1 MEFLRMKFDSR
12 KIVERLKEH
21 YSFSEDKELAVYLGI
36 NNQKVYNWKKRNTL
50 DLTVILAKCPDVDL
64 NWLFR
69 GVVLNDKAREELEAV
84 KTRLAALEKKI
95 KG

>member
-1 MEFLRMKFDSR
+1 MKFDAR
-12 KIVERLKEH
+12 KIVERLKEY

-50 DLTVILAKCPDVDL
+50 DLTIILAKCPDVDL

-69 GVVLNDKAREELEAV
+69 GVALNGKAREELEAL
-84 KTRLAALEKKI
+84 KARIEALEKRG
-95 KG
+95 KGKA